1 MSEMN
6 EKNAITEKEVEMP
19 LKGELITTKEV
30 AKILRIKT
38 ASVWNLIVRGKL
50 KPVLRAG
57 KRLMYFKKSDVLKLF
72 KRV

>member
-1 MSEMN
+1 MSEIN
-6 EKNAITEKEVEMP
+6 EKNEITEKEVEML
-19 LKGELITTKEV
+19 LKGELITTKEI

-38 ASVWNLIVRGKL
+38 GSVWNLITRGEL

-57 KRLMYFKKSDVLKLF
+57 KKLMYFKKSDVLKLF